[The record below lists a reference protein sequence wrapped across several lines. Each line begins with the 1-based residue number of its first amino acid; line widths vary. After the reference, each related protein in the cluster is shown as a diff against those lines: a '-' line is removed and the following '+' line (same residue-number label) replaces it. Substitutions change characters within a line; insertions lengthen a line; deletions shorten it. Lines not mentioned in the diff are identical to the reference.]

1 MKNQKDEVIT
11 GNTQHLKILYQDEWI
26 LVVYK
31 PSGLLSVSVNQ
42 NHKIKSAESV
52 LETILRKKGTYSSSR
67 KPLPVHRL
75 DRDTSGVMIFALN
88 KNAQKK
94 IMDNWQELVTSRCYR
109 ALAENP
115 KKINI
120 PAEGTI
126 DKPLAFNAYNVAYV
140 PKKEDIVAKKLKTVS
155 AVTHYKVLN
164 FGKKYTFF
172 ELELETGRKN
182 QIRAHL
188 ASMGFPLAGDSNY
201 RAKTNPFNR
210 LCLHARTIEFVHP
223 FTNEKLKFEVPEPSQ
238 WTSCCEKK

>member
-1 MKNQKDEVIT
+1 MKNHKDEVIT

-94 IMDNWQELVTSRCYR
+94 IMYNCHELVT
-109 ALAENP
+109 
-115 KKINI
+115 
-120 PAEGTI
+120 
-126 DKPLAFNAYNVAYV
+126 
-140 PKKEDIVAKKLKTVS
+140 
-155 AVTHYKVLN
+155 
-164 FGKKYTFF
+164 
-172 ELELETGRKN
+172 
-182 QIRAHL
+182 
-188 ASMGFPLAGDSNY
+188 
-201 RAKTNPFNR
+201 
-210 LCLHARTIEFVHP
+210 
-223 FTNEKLKFEVPEPSQ
+223 
-238 WTSCCEKK
+238 

>member
-115 KKINI
+115 KKLIFLQKEQLI
-120 PAEGTI
+120 SHLLLMLTMLPM
-126 DKPLAFNAYNVAYV
+126 F
-140 PKKEDIVAKKLKTVS
+140 PKKKIL
-155 AVTHYKVLN
+155 LQ
-164 FGKKYTFF
+164 
-172 ELELETGRKN
+172 KN
-182 QIRAHL
+182 
-188 ASMGFPLAGDSNY
+188 
-201 RAKTNPFNR
+201 
-210 LCLHARTIEFVHP
+210 
-223 FTNEKLKFEVPEPSQ
+223 
-238 WTSCCEKK
+238 